1 MAPVTAF
8 AAALLLSVSS
18 APAPEVRAAVE
29 VAAPRHAS
37 APRAQEAAASTA
49 TDTIAVTAF
58 ENITGAAED
67 DWIGVGIAE
76 TLAADVATGGALS
89 VGLTPTEAGRES
101 GARWVITGAYQ
112 RVGDQ
117 LRITARV
124 VEVATDAVV
133 HTAMVDGPMSELFAL
148 QDQLSAELSRGLT
161 ASSANATS
169 PAARGGARRFHRWPA
184 PTRGA

>member
-1 MAPVTAF
+1 MASVSPRVLAV
-8 AAALLLSVSS
+8 LLLAVST
-18 APAPEVRAAVE
+18 APAPEVRAAAG
-29 VAAPRHAS
+29 VAAHRQAS
-37 APRAQEAAASTA
+37 APRAQEAATGMA

-89 VGLTPTEAGRES
+89 VGLTPTEAGREA

-117 LRITARV
+117 LRITACV
-124 VEVATDAVV
+124 IEVATAAVV
-133 HTAMVDGPMSELFAL
+133 HTTMVE
-148 QDQLSAELSRGLT
+148 
-161 ASSANATS
+161 
-169 PAARGGARRFHRWPA
+169 
-184 PTRGA
+184 